1 MTENSILV
9 ISNETKRVI
18 KNSIRLCI
26 TLTDNIH
33 GLNIVNHIDGF
44 IEKILQENTSI
55 EWVIY
60 DLELNNNNAEDM
72 IIFNSYL
79 PHYIYNK
86 YTNQKFIFTSSGVVF
101 GETNWD
107 KTEIDSHNPKTLY
120 AKTRSSG
127 EIEGARAWLL
137 RYDLFDDKFLEQSL
151 LDEKVYYGSIDNK
164 HSYIT
169 NKALN
174 SIIEGLINN
183 YKEFNSSTYHII
195 PKDNQ
200 TEYELLN
207 YLSWK
212 RKNNSYIERSSSVFP
227 SNKVLKTSKL
237 NLLNHL
243 WSFAGYEEIPTFKD
257 LFDEIS

>member
-1 MTENSILV
+1 MVQLI
-9 ISNETKRVI
+9 
-18 KNSIRLCI
+18 
-26 TLTDNIH
+26 
-33 GLNIVNHIDGF
+33 
-44 IEKILQENTSI
+44 
-55 EWVIY
+55 
-60 DLELNNNNAEDM
+60 
-72 IIFNSYL
+72 
-79 PHYIYNK
+79 
-86 YTNQKFIFTSSGVVF
+86 
-101 GETNWD
+101 
-107 KTEIDSHNPKTLY
+107 
-120 AKTRSSG
+120 
-127 EIEGARAWLL
+127 
-137 RYDLFDDKFLEQSL
+137 
-151 LDEKVYYGSIDNK
+151 
-164 HSYIT
+164 
-169 NKALN
+169 
-174 SIIEGLINN
+174 INN

>member
-1 MTENSILV
+1 MAKNSILV

-18 KNSIRLCI
+18 KNSISLSLS
-26 TLTDNIH
+26 LTENIH
-33 GLNIVNHIDGF
+33 GLEIVNYVDRF
-44 IEKILQENTSI
+44 IEKILYNNSDI

-60 DLELNNNNAEDM
+60 DLELDNNNAEDM

-86 YTNQKFIFTSSGVVF
+86 YTNQKFIFTSSGIVF
-101 GETNWD
+101 GETNWN
-107 KTEIDSHNPKTLY
+107 KTEIDSHSPKSLY

-127 EIEGARAWLL
+127 ELEGERAWLL
-137 RYDLFDDKFLEQSL
+137 RYDLFDERFLEKSL
-151 LDEKVYYGSIDNK
+151 VDDKVYYGSIDNK

-174 SIIEGLINN
+174 SIIEVLIDN
-183 YKEFNSSTYHII
+183 YKEYSPSTYHII
-195 PKDNQ
+195 PKDTH

-212 RKNNSYIERSSSVFP
+212 TKSNSYIERSSFIVP
-227 SNKVLKTSKL
+227 SNKVLKTCKV
-237 NLLNHL
+237 NLLNSMWIH
-243 WSFAGYEEIPTFKD
+243 AGYEETPTFKV
-257 LFDEIS
+257 LFDEL